1 MRMKT
6 ACLAAVAAC
15 VLAVPAVA
23 GAAPASHQA
32 QTWKNVTI
40 VDQHASTQFKADP
53 DSLTKSQEIQ
63 QARSGFG
70 FWTADGRFLKLDKV
84 GDEAWLDMLK
94 KSKETSHLRGSVTGV
109 LHGST
114 ITVKSISL
122 L

>member
-1 MRMKT
+1 MRTKT
-6 ACLAAVAAC
+6 AWLVAVAAS
-15 VLAVPAVA
+15 VLLVPAVA
-23 GAAPASHQA
+23 GAAPLSHQA

-40 VDQHASTQFKADP
+40 LDQHASMQFKADP
-53 DSLTKSQEIQ
+53 DSLTKTQEIE

-70 FWTADGRFLKLDKV
+70 FWTADGHFLKLDKI

-94 KSKETSHLRGSVTGV
+94 KSKDTNHLRGSVTGV
-109 LHGST
+109 LHGKT